1 MRGLRPEWP
10 YPASVSNGVRSSI
23 EGLPSRFLGS
33 AITAR
38 YRLNI
43 DDESCDVVVTPDS
56 CHVEAAWGEPDV
68 EICTDKVTW
77 RAMDRGRLSGL
88 EAFAARKLVIRGS
101 IDRSLH
107 FETSFERPEA
117 GGTRY
122 SMRDISVG
130 RSKISALVAGDRHAP
145 PLLLLHGL
153 GATKAS
159 WLTIV
164 PALAR
169 SHRVTV
175 VDLPGFGASSKP
187 NGRYTATWFADRMF
201 DFLDEIGHH
210 RTLVAGNSMGGRIA
224 MEMAMQ
230 RPERVDGIACLCPAA
245 PFSRRPALQVVRL
258 LRPEL
263 SVIASR
269 LPRSQVVAGL
279 KQLFA
284 KPGRVHSSWY
294 DAAVDDFLSVWRSP
308 RARVAFFR
316 SLRNIYLDEPLG
328 ETGFW
333 NRLSH
338 METPALY
345 VYGKHD
351 ALITHHFAYKIRR
364 AVPHANVKVWSDCG
378 HVPQIEFPERTLR
391 ALSTFFDEIRSPA
404 PGVKAATG
412 S

>member
-1 MRGLRPEWP
+1 MRGFLPDWA
-10 YPASVSNGVRSSI
+10 YPGSVTKGIRSSI
-23 EGLPSRFLGS
+23 EALPSRFLGS
-33 AITAR
+33 AIAAR

-43 DDESCDVVVTPDS
+43 DGESCDVVVTPDS
-56 CHVEAAWGEPDV
+56 CHIEAAWGRPDV
-68 EICTDKVTW
+68 EICTDSATW
-77 RAMDRGRLSGL
+77 SAMDGGRLSGI
-88 EAFAARKLVIRGS
+88 EAFAQRKLVIRGS

-117 GGTRY
+117 GGVRY
-122 SMRDISVG
+122 SLRDISVG
-130 RSKISALVAGDRHAP
+130 RSRISTLIAGDRHAP

-164 PALAR
+164 PSLAR
-169 SHRVTV
+169 DYRVTV

-187 NGRYTATWFADRMF
+187 NGRYTAPWFADKMY

-210 RTLVAGNSMGGRIA
+210 RTLIAGNSMGGRIA

-245 PFSRRPALQVVRL
+245 PFSRRPALQIVRL

-284 KPGRVHSSWY
+284 KPSRLHSTWY

-308 RARVAFFR
+308 KARVAFFR

-338 METPALY
+338 MQTPALY

-351 ALITHHFAYKIRR
+351 TLITHHFAHKIRR
-364 AVPHANVKVWSDCG
+364 AVPHADVKVWADCG
-378 HVPQIEFPERTLR
+378 HVPQIEFPDRTLR
-391 ALSTFFDEIRSPA
+391 AMTTFFRSTTA
-404 PGVKAATG
+404 AGPGVEAATG